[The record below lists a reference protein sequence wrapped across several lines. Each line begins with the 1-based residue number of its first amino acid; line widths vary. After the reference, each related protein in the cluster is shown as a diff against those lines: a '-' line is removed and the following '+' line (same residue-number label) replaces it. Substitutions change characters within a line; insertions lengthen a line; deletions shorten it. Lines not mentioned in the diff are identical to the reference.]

1 MFVIKNR
8 MLFFTKKCF
17 IADYLEGL
25 TDMHC
30 HVIPDIDDGAKD
42 QEMSLK
48 MLKQYTELGYIGLVA
63 TPHIME
69 GFYDN
74 TAKRIGVKF
83 KEFESMVKEGGFSDF
98 RILAA
103 AEYMMDPGFDDL
115 IDKKEIL
122 TVVGN
127 KVLVEMSYLQR
138 SFGVTDQFFNL
149 QQQGFV
155 PILAHPERYQ
165 YLTDMYEVLKFKKKG
180 CLLQLNLL
188 SLGGHYGKQ
197 VSELAFD
204 LLING
209 HYEFLG
215 TDAHHPGHFQVLKNI
230 TISKKSVQHFE
241 ALVERTKEN
250 LSD

>member
-1 MFVIKNR
+1 TGVQTCALPI
-8 MLFFTKKCF
+8 
-17 IADYLEGL
+17 LEGL

-48 MLKQYTELGYIGLVA
+48 MLKQYIELGYKGLVA

-165 YLTDMYEVLKFKKKG
+165 YL
-180 CLLQLNLL
+180 
-188 SLGGHYGKQ
+188 
-197 VSELAFD
+197 
-204 LLING
+204 
-209 HYEFLG
+209 
-215 TDAHHPGHFQVLKNI
+215 
-230 TISKKSVQHFE
+230 
-241 ALVERTKEN
+241 
-250 LSD
+250 